1 MPVADK
7 LNLMRE
13 VEKDLADVLTASQLR
28 AVMATISTTLDT
40 YDVAQTTKAEGYQ
53 FNDML
58 DTFLSAKSLEGRSA
72 KTIELYRY
80 IISKFLD
87 SVNTPVPK
95 INVYHVRQYLSERK
109 ASGISD
115 VTIDNSRSIFR
126 SFFGWLHREGLIE
139 RNPMEN
145 IAPIKTQ
152 KKVRIPY
159 SDVEIQQL
167 KDACKTDRDLALIH
181 FLQAT
186 GGRISEVCALD
197 RQNLDFQRRECKVLG
212 KGNKERIVYFDA
224 VTAMVLQR
232 YLASRTDSLSALFI
246 GKGTERI
253 KPGGVRFRLKTIA
266 ETAGVENVHPHR
278 FRRTLATSLINH
290 GMPIQEVAS
299 ILGHEKLDT
308 TMKYITVNQSNVQND
323 YHRYA

>member
-1 MPVADK
+1 MPISDK
-7 LNLMRE
+7 IALMRE
-13 VEKDLADVLTASQLR
+13 VEKDLSDALTASQLR
-28 AVMATISTTLDT
+28 SVMATISTRLDT
-40 YDVAQTTKAEGYQ
+40 YDVAQIARAEGNS

-80 IISKFLD
+80 IITKFLD
-87 SVNTPVPK
+87 AVNTPVPK

-109 ASGISD
+109 SAGISD

-126 SFFGWLHREGLIE
+126 SFFGWLHREGMIE

-167 KDACKTDRDLALIH
+167 KDACTTDRDLALVH

-186 GGRISEVCALD
+186 GGRISEICALD

-212 KGNKERIVYFDA
+212 KGAKERIVYFDA

-232 YLASRTDSLSALFI
+232 YLASRTDSLPALFI

-253 KPGGVRFRLKTIA
+253 TPGGVRFRLKTIA
-266 ETAGVENVHPHR
+266 ENAGVENVHPHR

-308 TMKYITVNQSNVQND
+308 TMKYISVNQNNVRND